1 MDDAPSSAFADETP
15 DDETRIDWREPTEA
29 ELRRLL
35 LGPDNLLNELTSE
48 ILRPRRQARLSWAL
62 TPEREQ
68 EAEILAAKSFSR
80 GLLMRVATLL
90 KAQAAPIVHMTLN
103 EFKITK
109 KFEIEGKLTAPVSDE
124 ALKILHHRLQR
135 GVTLLALDA
144 ESYAQGVEPEAQP
157 DQMRM
162 PFGEVAPETALEA
175 AARILREEE
184 EAKSERL
191 GLPHYPEADEA
202 PKKRGRPRKAEAAK
216 APDLS
221 RITPEEAAEMGRK
234 AWKDDPNPDAAPE
247 CPFFEGSPLR
257 LVWLSAYH
265 FQEGYFAFGDHAAQA
280 DDNPY
285 NLVGTRGSAWEEGRG
300 QAETDAAERR
310 MSEGDA

>member
-15 DDETRIDWREPTEA
+15 DDEVRIDWREPTEA

-80 GLLMRVATLL
+80 DLLMRVATLL
-90 KAQAAPIVHMTLN
+90 KAQAAPVVHMTLN

-124 ALKILHHRLQR
+124 ALKVLHHRLQR

-144 ESYAQGVEPEAQP
+144 ESYAQGVAPEAEP

-162 PFGEVAPETALEA
+162 PFGEVAEEEGDETAV
-175 AARILREEE
+175 EEE
-184 EAKSERL
+184 EGETAVEAAHRL
-191 GLPHYPEADEA
+191 LTDQRSPEEKAAGE
-202 PKKRGRPRKAEAAK
+202 KKRRRKGEDASGDA
-216 APDLS
+216 
-221 RITPEEAAEMGRK
+221 PEE
-234 AWKDDPNPDAAPE
+234 
-247 CPFFEGSPLR
+247 
-257 LVWLSAYH
+257 
-265 FQEGYFAFGDHAAQA
+265 GD
-280 DDNPY
+280 
-285 NLVGTRGSAWEEGRG
+285 GEK
-300 QAETDAAERR
+300 
-310 MSEGDA
+310 